1 MGFQKTVNIQPAPA
15 CAGDFASANMRNSVL
30 SGSGAFVAGANI
42 SPVSS
47 GPIIGNFAWGN
58 QSTGIAYSIN
68 LDTANSQI
76 GFVHREQQGFIST
89 FLAESGVVIQPGY
102 SITLHSQGDFWAKFA
117 AGGTIGQKVFAKYT
131 DGSCTSA
138 AAGTSTQ
145 EASVTAAIAV
155 TTGVMTVSAVGSGA
169 LAVGQLLSGSGMP
182 AGTYITAQLTGSAG
196 STGTY
201 QTNTATAV
209 SSTTVTAAS
218 KVETAFYV
226 RSTSAAGELSMIST
240 NA

>member
-30 SGSGAFVAGANI
+30 SGANGLVAGAYV
-42 SPVSS
+42 SPVSA
-47 GPIIGNFAWGN
+47 GPTIGNFAWGN
-58 QSTGIAYSIN
+58 QSTGIAYGLNDGS
-68 LDTANSQI
+68 ANSQI
-76 GFVHREQQGFIST
+76 GFVHREQQGMIT
-89 FLAESGVVIQPGY
+89 AFLSDNGATIQPGY
-102 SITLHSQGDFWAKFA
+102 PMTLLSQGDFWAKFA
-117 AGGTIGQKVFAKYT
+117 AGASIGQKVFAKYT
-131 DGSCTSA
+131 DGSCTAA

-145 EASVTAAIAV
+145 EASVTASIAV
-155 TTGVMTVSAVGSGA
+155 TTGIMTVSAVGSGA
-169 LAVGQLLSGSGMP
+169 LAVGQLLAGSGMP
-182 AGTYITAQLTGSAG
+182 AGTYITAQLTGTAG

-201 QTNTATAV
+201 QTNTTTAV

>member
-1 MGFQKTVNIQPAPA
+1 MGFQKSVNIYPAPA

-30 SGSGAFVAGANI
+30 SGAGAFVAGAYVN
-42 SPVSS
+42 PVSA

-58 QSTGIAYSIN
+58 QSTGIVYSVF
-68 LDTANSQI
+68 DGSSNSQI
-76 GFVHREQQGFIST
+76 GFLHREQQGLITT
-89 FLAESGVVIQPGY
+89 FLSESGAVVQPGY
-102 SITLHSQGDFWAKFA
+102 PITIEAQGDFWAKFA
-117 AGGTIGQKVFAKYT
+117 AGASIGQKVFAKYT
-131 DGSCTSA
+131 DGTCTGA

-155 TTGVMTVSAVGSGA
+155 TTGIMTVSAVGSGA
-169 LAVGQLLSGSGMP
+169 LAVGQLLAGSGMP
-182 AGTYITAQLTGSAG
+182 TGTYITALLSGTGG
-196 STGTY
+196 TGTY
-201 QTNTATAV
+201 QTNTTTAV